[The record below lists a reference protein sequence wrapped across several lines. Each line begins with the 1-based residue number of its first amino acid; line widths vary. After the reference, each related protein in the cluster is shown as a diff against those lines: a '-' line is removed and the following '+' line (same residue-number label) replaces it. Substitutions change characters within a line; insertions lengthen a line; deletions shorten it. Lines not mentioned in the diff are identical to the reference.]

1 MVIKFTKYINR
12 ENIIQILVLVIG
24 VLMQIVVGV
33 YVLYNATH
41 SSIPLS
47 GLC

>member
-1 MVIKFTKYINR
+1 MAIKFINYINR
-12 ENIIQILVLVIG
+12 ENIIQIMIGIIG
-24 VLMQIVVGV
+24 VLVSVVVGV

-41 SSIPLS
+41 SSIPIS